1 MISGKGISIW
11 QLQQCEGGD
20 VGRMV
25 ARAVTAD
32 LRHVHIKVADGIHPA
47 NAQLKGLLPAAVAA
61 FRAAGL
67 KVWGWHFL
75 YGILAGRN
83 VAVQEAENA
92 LRQIEALG
100 LDGYALDFENT
111 GNPRFS
117 WRGGPVV
124 ANALMQ
130 RLRAGLGPD
139 YAIAAK
145 SHGFMFRHGSDNRPL
160 QPQIPF
166 DAFIEH
172 CTVLMP
178 QVYWVRDTP
187 ERRLPES
194 LRQYTTRYPGKPFIP
209 TGSAYG
215 ERQADGRAWSAQPAE
230 ITAFLDLA
238 QGHGLPAVGFYSWN
252 SAARTPGL
260 WDAIAAY
267 TWRDNAVKHEH
278 APLSLVDQLFGQLQT
293 RNLEG
298 VVALYEPQAALV
310 TAQRTVQGHAAI
322 RDFFRQQLD
331 QYTALVAERVET
343 LSAQNLR
350 YAWRAI
356 DRIGGAV
363 TGIGHL
369 AHSSGRIAY
378 HSLDTRTA

>member
-1 MISGKGISIW
+1 
-11 QLQQCEGGD
+11 
-20 VGRMV
+20 
-25 ARAVTAD
+25 
-32 LRHVHIKVADGIHPA
+32 
-47 NAQLKGLLPAAVAA
+47 
-61 FRAAGL
+61 
-67 KVWGWHFL
+67 
-75 YGILAGRN
+75 
-83 VAVQEAENA
+83 
-92 LRQIEALG
+92 
-100 LDGYALDFENT
+100 
-111 GNPRFS
+111 
-117 WRGGPVV
+117 
-124 ANALMQ
+124 
-130 RLRAGLGPD
+130 
-139 YAIAAK
+139 
-145 SHGFMFRHGSDNRPL
+145 
-160 QPQIPF
+160 
-166 DAFIEH
+166 
-172 CTVLMP
+172 
-178 QVYWVRDTP
+178 
-187 ERRLPES
+187 